1 MIDFEGTAPA
11 GAPTTETTTATP
23 APASARLTPATPPP
37 IDRRDAWINF
47 AYLSM
52 WGYLLY
58 GLGNATPYLKSS
70 MGLSDFEAGLHGS
83 ALAVGVLIAGMGL
96 DRFARRFGSRWLIDL
111 SIGGFVVGVAAISLA
126 NALPLSLV
134 GALILGLAGGTLGTQ
149 VNVNLSRSDAVTS
162 RRLITQANALSMVT
176 AAAAPLALS
185 VAAGVA
191 GAWQIALM
199 LPVVAGLALSAAR
212 PRQART
218 PAEMRLPR
226 GHLPGPYWFA
236 WLFIVIC
243 VSIEFSFVFWGST
256 IVIRQAGVAQAE
268 GTSLASLFV
277 IGMLAGRTALSRGF
291 GMRRDPKLI
300 LSLGLLTVLT
310 GAVIVRVSSMPLLSG
325 VGLFL
330 GGAGTAGLFPLG
342 LALALDN
349 AGRAK
354 FEAATRVTLA
364 SGVAVLLAPSVLGLA
379 SDAVGVSNAWLIVP
393 GLAVAAM
400 LVLAVTPHANG

>member
-1 MIDFEGTAPA
+1 MIDSEGTATA
-11 GAPTTETTTATP
+11 DHPTTEITADAIS
-23 APASARLTPATPPP
+23 APATAATPPP

-47 AYLSM
+47 AYLSL
-52 WGYLLY
+52 WSYLLY

-111 SIGGFVVGVAAISLA
+111 GVGAIIVGVAAISLA
-126 NALPLSLV
+126 TALPLSLV
-134 GALILGLAGGTLGTQ
+134 GAVVLGLAGGTIGTQ

-185 VAAGVA
+185 VAVGIA
-191 GAWQIALM
+191 GAWQIALL

-212 PRQART
+212 PRQGRAQSQG
-218 PAEMRLPR
+218 RLPR
-226 GHLPGPYWFA
+226 GHLPGAFWFT
-236 WLFIVIC
+236 WIFLVIS

-256 IVIRQAGVAQAE
+256 IVIRQAGVSQAE

-277 IGMLAGRTALSRGF
+277 IGMLVGRTALSRGL
-291 GMRRDPKLI
+291 GIRRDPRLI

-310 GAVIVRVSSMPLLSG
+310 GAVIVRVSGLPALSG
-325 VGLFL
+325 AGLFL
-330 GGAGTAGLFPLG
+330 GGAGTAGLFPIG
-342 LALALDN
+342 MALALDR

-354 FEAATRVTLA
+354 FEAATRGTLA
-364 SGVAVLLAPSVLGLA
+364 GGMAVLLAPSVLGLA
-379 SDAVGVSNAWLIVP
+379 SDAVGVSSGWLIVP

-400 LVLAVTPHANG
+400 LVLAVTPHADG